1 MDSFIPVEKIQA
13 LIFGSGKGSGNCSVT
28 GSANGSEEPPRRD
41 VEALIAKGR
50 ACEGLDL
57 DEASLLLRCND
68 RELIEELF
76 RAAREVKE
84 SIYGRRLVLFAP
96 LYISNSC
103 VNDCLYCGF
112 RKENATLQ
120 RRILTTDEIRG
131 EAAALLA
138 EGHKRVLL
146 VAAEDPR
153 QVGIEAIEKAIAA
166 VYAAGRGNGDG
177 IRRVNVNVAP
187 LTVEEYRRLKAAGIG
202 TYQLFQETYF
212 PPVYKK
218 MHPRGPK
225 ADYDGRLLALGRAQ
239 EAGIDD
245 VGMGCLF
252 GLYDYRFEV
261 LALIAHARH
270 LEERFGV
277 GPHTISVPRVEPA
290 SHAPLSERPPAGV
303 DDEAFKKVVALLRLA
318 VPYTGLILSTREKA
332 GFRDELLH
340 LGVSQISAHSNTA
353 PGGYTEGAR
362 GRGNGEG
369 QFALGD
375 RRTTAEVISDISA
388 KGFTPS
394 FCTACY
400 RVGRTGEAFMEHA
413 KPGHIHRFCQPNA
426 LLTFKEYLL
435 DFGDDSLRAVG
446 EGLIREELS
455 AMDDGKVERATRK
468 KLRELERGKRDIYF

>member
-1 MDSFIPVEKIQA
+1 MEVEP
-13 LIFGSGKGSGNCSVT
+13 LIS
-28 GSANGSEEPPRRD
+28 
-41 VEALIAKGR
+41 KGR
-50 ACEGLDL
+50 AGEGLGL
-57 DEASLLLRCND
+57 DEAALLLRCND
-68 RELIEELF
+68 KELIGELY
-76 RAAREVKE
+76 RAAKEVKE

-103 VNDCLYCGF
+103 VNNCLYCGF
-112 RKENATLQ
+112 RNENVLLE
-120 RRILTTDEIRG
+120 RRVLTAGEIKS
-131 EAAALLA
+131 EAEALLA
-138 EGHKRVLL
+138 EGHRRVLL

-153 QVGIEAIEKAIAA
+153 QVGIEAIEDAITA
-166 VYAAGRGNGDG
+166 VYSAGGGNGDGSGDG
-177 IRRVNVNVAP
+177 IRRVNINVAP
-187 LTVEEYRRLKAAGIG
+187 LTVEKYRRLKAAGIG
-202 TYQLFQETYF
+202 TYQLFQETYY
-212 PPVYKK
+212 PPAYKK

-225 ADYDGRLLALGRAQ
+225 ADYGGRLFALDRAQ

-261 LALIAHARH
+261 LALIAHASH

-290 SHAPLSERPPAGV
+290 PHAPFSERPPAGV
-303 DDEAFKKVVALLRLA
+303 SDEAFKKVVALLRLA
-318 VPYTGLILSTREKA
+318 IPYTGLILSTREEA
-332 GFRDELLH
+332 AFRDELLH
-340 LGVSQISAHSNTA
+340 LGVSQISAHSTTA
-353 PGGYTEGAR
+353 PGGYTGGAR

-375 RRTTAEVISDISA
+375 RRTTAEVISDIA
-388 KGFTPS
+388 GRGFTPS

-413 KPGHIHRFCQPNA
+413 KPGHIHRFCHPNA

-435 DFGDDSLRAVG
+435 DFGDEPLRTVG

-455 AMDDGKVERATRK
+455 AMGDGKMERATRN
-468 KLRELERGKRDIYF
+468 KLQQLERGKRDIYF